1 MRKFLNLFLLVC
13 YGVISALA
21 LPQAAKGTSKTE
33 APAQQS
39 KATIEGLL
47 RSGCDCQKER
57 ERASEKLRRHTAGD
71 APVIR

>member
-1 MRKFLNLFLLVC
+1 MRKFLNLFSLVC
-13 YGVISALA
+13 FGVISAFA
-21 LPQAAKGTSKTE
+21 LPQAVKGTSKTD

-57 ERASEKLRRHTAGD
+57 EHAPEKFRRHTAGD